1 MNKKQRLRKKRIKI
15 MLRKIK
21 KFTRSSL
28 YLSYT
33 KWCNNDNVITFKDK
47 NISCELKNELP
58 NEKLRAEYRQC
69 ILKKLYLNEVMS
81 RSAYYTLKGMN
92 KRHNNDGIINVLN
105 FIKKHDIEAYN
116 SYYDYISTP
125 QPIMYCSYKYSSL
138 VKYGSVSVYIV
149 K

>member
-69 ILKKLYLNEVMS
+69 ILKKLYLN
-81 RSAYYTLKGMN
+81 
-92 KRHNNDGIINVLN
+92 
-105 FIKKHDIEAYN
+105 
-116 SYYDYISTP
+116 
-125 QPIMYCSYKYSSL
+125 
-138 VKYGSVSVYIV
+138 
-149 K
+149 